1 MTVATASR
9 DVAAIQPGKGPR
21 LLWLDALRGLLIVL
35 MAIDH
40 ASFFIDKV
48 HRGEY
53 WGIPLETYTHAVDF
67 LTRFVTHFCAPG
79 FFFLMGIGLVLL
91 AESRYRAGWSR
102 GKVLRHFALRGLILI
117 GLQFLLEDPAW
128 LVSNM
133 INPVTMLP
141 PPGGGSDNVW
151 IYLGV
156 LYGLGTAMIFWA
168 LLLPLNGWAVLG
180 ISAGVVAVTQAV
192 IPTLPDAFTLYSPLW
207 RLLLIPGHT
216 NEWLVFYPLFPWI
229 GIVGFGVAFGKLWMR
244 DAARAYQTAGIVGA
258 ASLVLFFVLR
268 LLDFGDFHPIAGPG
282 WMAFLSMTKYPPSLV
297 YLALTLGAVL
307 LGLFLFTR
315 LSARDSRW
323 LQVLAVYGSAPL
335 FFYLTHLYL
344 YEFIG
349 FAFPTGT
356 HIGVM
361 YLLWLVGLVILYPL
375 CRWYGAFK
383 QKKSPDS
390 LWRLL

>member
-1 MTVATASR
+1 MTTTSG
-9 DVAAIQPGKGPR
+9 DSSFTIQPKNGAR
-21 LLWLDALRGLLIVL
+21 LQWLDALRGLLIVL

-53 WGIPLETYTHAVDF
+53 WGMPLETYTNGVDF

-79 FFFLMGIGLVLL
+79 FFFLMGIGMVLL

-102 GKVLRHFALRGLILI
+102 GKVLRHFALRGVILI
-117 GLQFLLEDPAW
+117 VLQFLLEDPAW

-133 INPVTMLP
+133 INPVEMLS
-141 PPGGGSDNVW
+141 PPGGGGEVW

-156 LYGLGTAMIFWA
+156 LYGLGTAMVFWA
-168 LLLPLNGWAVLG
+168 LLLPVRGWLVLG
-180 ISAGVVAVTQAV
+180 LSVVVVVVTQV
-192 IPTLPDAFTLYSPLW
+192 FIPTLPDVYKLYSPFW

-216 NEWLVFYPLFPWI
+216 DALLVFYPLFPWI
-229 GIVGFGVAFGKLWMR
+229 GIVGFGVAFGKLLVH
-244 DAARAYQTAGIVGA
+244 DAARAYKSALGTGA
-258 ASLVLFFVLR
+258 ASLVLFLVLR
-268 LLDFGDFHPIAGPG
+268 LLDVGDFHPIAGPD
-282 WMAFLSMTKYPPSLV
+282 WMAFFSMTKYPPSLV
-297 YLALTLGAVL
+297 YILLTLGVVL
-307 LGLFLFTR
+307 LMLYFFVQ
-315 LSARDSRW
+315 LSAHAPSWFR
-323 LQVLAVYGSAPL
+323 VLSVYGGAPL
-335 FFYLTHLYL
+335 VFYLAHLYL

-361 YLLWLVGLVILYPL
+361 YALWLVGLLILYPL
-375 CRWYGAFK
+375 CRWYGNFK
-383 QKKSPDS
+383 RKTPPES